1 MKLLTTQ
8 LKSLIFYSR
17 FYLLWFSLSFLL
29 IKSVVANPDP
39 ARFADSFKNFSQLD
53 RENRPRQS
61 KLTLF
66 TGSSSIRMWKTLSS
80 DFPQINLIN
89 RGFGGAHIS
98 DLLHYYEKLF
108 SAYQPESIVMYCG
121 ENDLWS
127 GKPVSQVFNDFKSLR
142 ARLSQDFPATTLI
155 YLSCKPSPQRIS
167 KWSTYQ
173 SLNLRIKNLCLRDP
187 KLTFVNLAPTLL
199 KPDLTFY
206 PKLWKKDNLH
216 VNQAGYKK
224 WKKWLALSLNQSPQE
239 RSP

>member
-8 LKSLIFYSR
+8 LKNLIFYKR
-17 FYLLWFSLSFLL
+17 FFLLCFLLSFPILGGL
-29 IKSVVANPDP
+29 VANPDP
-39 ARFADSFKNFSQLD
+39 ARFADSFKNFFQSDKKQS
-53 RENRPRQS
+53 PRQS

-80 DFPQINLIN
+80 DFPQVNLIN

-98 DLLHYYEKLF
+98 DLLHYYERLF
-108 SAYQPESIVMYCG
+108 PAYQPERIVMYCG

-127 GKPVSQVFNDFKSLR
+127 GKPVSQVFNDFKNLR
-142 ARLSQDFPATTLI
+142 ARLLQDLPTTTLI

-173 SLNLRIKNLCLRDP
+173 SLNLRIKNACLRDS
-187 KLTFVNLAPTLL
+187 KLTFVDLTPTLL

-206 PKLWKKDNLH
+206 PELWKQDNLH
-216 VNQAGYKK
+216 VNQAGYEK
-224 WKKWLALSLNQSPQE
+224 WKKWLLPTIKN
-239 RSP
+239 